1 MTVSWRRSAWSGDAG
16 RGSGV
21 GAGRVSAA
29 GDGVGSAA
37 ARRVAIASS
46 ILRRWPTMV
55 TPMSLRSSAVSFGR
69 ISPSMALSRNAWA

>member
-1 MTVSWRRSAWSGDAG
+1 MTVSWRRSAGAAPRVADRASVRGGLG
-16 RGSGV
+16 RGGHS
-21 GAGRVSAA
+21 RP
-29 GDGVGSAA
+29 AA
-37 ARRVAIASS
+37 AHRVAIASS